1 MKLHKLSSIIIAILI
16 FVSWLPQAVSA
27 QLIIDRITVKTK
39 TNDKGGVIGMQISF
53 YTSLPTTS
61 RIDYGTTTDYGFFN
75 GSSIYN
81 TYHEVVLVNLK
92 SDTTYHYRITVTTS
106 QAEQTSTL
114 DYTFKTGK
122 VVQPAGNQV
131 AITDVNVTNV
141 GGTYFV
147 VTWKTTGQYNGEIR
161 YNTVE
166 NFVKPAKVKA
176 VRSGNQYEVVVGK
189 LKLNTKYY
197 WQAYVSDKDG
207 NTGTS
212 SVQTITT
219 AVSSD
224 IKVPLVISEISPASQ
239 ADLRLTD
246 TTAVVRWRTNL
257 PAKADVSLKATER
270 RVKGGG
276 KIKEGLYATEHEV
289 IYINLIPNKSYV
301 FTIAARDIHG
311 KKVSTGQF
319 GFITKAT
326 HPAPQVAGSSTS
338 CYRAGWTYQQCR
350 NLTAERAKA
359 LELKQNLNKKFNNR
373 VPASALRN
381 WYTLVNAY
389 TYGGYP
395 LEAIVAAVKHGGK
408 TVHPTIGFF
417 SWQNSK
423 DYKDYIKK

>member
-16 FVSWLPQAVSA
+16 FVSWLPQAASA

-189 LKLNTKYY
+189 LKLNTK
-197 WQAYVSDKDG
+197 
-207 NTGTS
+207 
-212 SVQTITT
+212 
-219 AVSSD
+219 
-224 IKVPLVISEISPASQ
+224 
-239 ADLRLTD
+239 
-246 TTAVVRWRTNL
+246 
-257 PAKADVSLKATER
+257 
-270 RVKGGG
+270 
-276 KIKEGLYATEHEV
+276 
-289 IYINLIPNKSYV
+289 
-301 FTIAARDIHG
+301 
-311 KKVSTGQF
+311 
-319 GFITKAT
+319 
-326 HPAPQVAGSSTS
+326 
-338 CYRAGWTYQQCR
+338 
-350 NLTAERAKA
+350 
-359 LELKQNLNKKFNNR
+359 
-373 VPASALRN
+373 
-381 WYTLVNAY
+381 
-389 TYGGYP
+389 
-395 LEAIVAAVKHGGK
+395 
-408 TVHPTIGFF
+408 
-417 SWQNSK
+417 
-423 DYKDYIKK
+423 